1 VFRRERNT
9 FIYWPYW
16 MHFNNLFSVSGPT
29 WNNYLHL
36 FANWMHLKSLIWKGV
51 PTWKNYLHL
60 LANWM
65 HSKSFVYT
73 VNVPT

>member
-1 VFRRERNT
+1 VFQRERNT

-16 MHFNNLFSVSGPT
+16 MHFNNLFCVSGPT

-51 PTWKNYLHL
+51 PT
-60 LANWM
+60 
-65 HSKSFVYT
+65 
-73 VNVPT
+73 